1 VLYKSFVDAKALQ
14 QELQSVEGQS
24 TEDAEGMP
32 IDHTVIMIRRLLQ
45 EDVSL
50 TEAYKRIYDRVYLT
64 YNEKY
69 GFMEEKEYSCFSY
82 EAVLSRIR
90 RGRME
95 HVHPG
100 QHTPAAELEPLV
112 AQLCIRASQ
121 SNNSLSQREVV
132 DLMNSVLKGSQ
143 CEKTIIQW
151 KLKHCK
157 TMRGVAITKLGDSWF
172 RGFIKRFPELKIA
185 KQSDVNMNRDSW
197 CTYHNLRDM
206 YDILFQY
213 WVNEGYCLPLA
224 APQWQDRFGNIVD
237 VNDPHRMGRKVK
249 LEWIHGNRML
259 CFDEVSRLF
268 LLRCPLSCCL
278 FSFVISCFLSC
289 FPISDFRVNSFQSQ
303 NLQLS
308 KFVVQKLC
316 TNVRDFFVL
325 SLLPT

>member
-1 VLYKSFVDAKALQ
+1 MNVDLVTELIVTNRKRIGRKTDKEVSIAVAKYNCTALPGYQITNMQVHKKLTRYYNNEKKKLLIRSRVPDPRDDPNPLPLFTLPTPQPGRPKGSTIKEKNHRDNVASHFKDIITVLYKSFVDAKALQ

-32 IDHTVIMIRRLLQ
+32 IDHTVIMVRRLLQ

-185 KQSDVNMNRDSW
+185 KQSDVIMNQDSW
-197 CTYHNLRDM
+197 CTYHNLCDM
-206 YDILFQY
+206 YDILF
-213 WVNEGYCLPLA
+213 
-224 APQWQDRFGNIVD
+224 
-237 VNDPHRMGRKVK
+237 
-249 LEWIHGNRML
+249 
-259 CFDEVSRLF
+259 
-268 LLRCPLSCCL
+268 
-278 FSFVISCFLSC
+278 
-289 FPISDFRVNSFQSQ
+289 
-303 NLQLS
+303 
-308 KFVVQKLC
+308 
-316 TNVRDFFVL
+316 
-325 SLLPT
+325 